1 MFVTSVLQQI
11 ISAILFSIK
20 HWEMYWSGAVSACN
34 SSGFGDDSAFQ
45 ENFHKASYFLVE
57 HKIKELV
64 TIWQRAV

>member
-1 MFVTSVLQQI
+1 
-11 ISAILFSIK
+11 
-20 HWEMYWSGAVSACN
+20 MYWSGAVSACK